1 MVSCNRTI
9 DLGETMG
16 ASNPTLRTLNVVLA
30 PGSPAHR
37 AIAPPAPAPTD
48 EARSGDLAPGFSPQP
63 SWNLVDNGG
72 PTIAELTFI
81 NCYVGAAGEWAAGD
95 MSNIDSALSAAM
107 SDAGLESVVEQYFA
121 GESVTSTMLPSI
133 QHHVNL
139 PGTVY
144 KDFAEHVAKS
154 LQHAGVLGNADPS
167 RSVINIM
174 LPKGIV
180 LSDDFSP
187 GSAADGREEAEKRE
201 RRSRGVIKIDP
212 DDAASSKAGLGGYH
226 GGIHLA
232 GGTRCYYAVGV
243 YSEGDNGIV
252 AFDEPWKNVV
262 ATFYHELVEART
274 DAAVE
279 DVNATGNGK
288 LLGWYSDAGQGEIGD
303 LPINASGGDL
313 SLVFKEVPLADGSGT
328 VPIQLMW
335 SNAASGPAA
344 ADHAHA
350 GQAAV

>member
-1 MVSCNRTI
+1 
-9 DLGETMG
+9 MG
-16 ASNPTLRTLNVVLA
+16 ASNPSLRALNVVLA

-37 AIAPPAPAPTD
+37 AIAPPTPELTD
-48 EARSGDLAPGFSPQP
+48 EARSGDLASGFRPQA

-72 PTIAELTFI
+72 PTIADLTFI
-81 NCYVGAAGEWAAGD
+81 NCYVGAAGDWAAGD
-95 MSNIDSALSAAM
+95 MSNIDAALSAAM
-107 SDAGLESVVEQYFA
+107 SDAGLQTVVEQYFV

-144 KDFAEHVAKS
+144 KDFAEQLAKQ
-154 LQHAGVLGNADPS
+154 LHDAGVLGNADPS
-167 RSVINIM
+167 QSVINIM

-187 GSAADGREEAEKRE
+187 GSAAAEREEAEERE
-201 RRSRGVIKIDP
+201 RRSRRVIKIDP

-226 GGIHLA
+226 GGIHLPP
-232 GGTRCYYAVGV
+232 GGTPCYYAVGV

-252 AFDEPWKNVV
+252 AFDESWKNVV

-288 LLGWYSDAGQGEIGD
+288 LLGWYSDSGQGEIGD

-313 SLVFKEVPLADGSGT
+313 SLVFKEVPLADRSGT

-335 SNAASGPAA
+335 SNAAGGPAA
-344 ADHAHA
+344 AAHVHAS
-350 GQAAV
+350 GQAV

>member
-1 MVSCNRTI
+1 
-9 DLGETMG
+9 MG
-16 ASNPTLRTLNVVLA
+16 ASNPSIRALNVVLA

-37 AIAPPAPAPTD
+37 AIAPPEPELTD
-48 EARSGDLAPGFSPQP
+48 EARSGDLAPGFRPQP
-63 SWNLVDNGG
+63 RWNLVDNGG
-72 PTIAELTFI
+72 PTIAGLTFI
-81 NCYVGAAGEWAAGD
+81 NCYVGAAGDWAADD
-95 MSNIDSALSAAM
+95 MSNIDGALSAAM
-107 SDAGLESVVEQYFA
+107 SDAGLQSVVEQYFV
-121 GESVTSTMLPSI
+121 GEPVTSTMLPSI

-144 KDFAEHVAKS
+144 KDSAEQLAKQ
-154 LQHAGVLGNADPS
+154 LHDAGVLGNADPS
-167 RSVINIM
+167 QSVINIM

-187 GSAADGREEAEKRE
+187 GSAAAEGAEERE

-226 GGIHLA
+226 GGIHLSD
-232 GGTRCYYAVGV
+232 GTECYYAVGV

-252 AFDEPWKNVV
+252 AFDESWKNVV

-344 ADHAHA
+344 AAHAHA
-350 GQAAV
+350 SGQAAG

>member
-1 MVSCNRTI
+1 
-9 DLGETMG
+9 MG
-16 ASNPTLRTLNVVLA
+16 APNSSLRALNVVLA
-30 PGSPAHR
+30 PGSPGHR
-37 AIAPPAPAPTD
+37 ATQPPTPEVTD
-48 EARSGDLAPGFSPQP
+48 EALSADLAPGFRPQR

-72 PTIAELTFI
+72 PTIAQLTFI
-81 NCYVGAAGEWAAGD
+81 NCYVGASGNWSAED
-95 MSNIDSALSAAM
+95 MKNIDAALSASM
-107 SDAGLESVVEQYFA
+107 SDPGLQSVVEQYFQ
-121 GESVTSTMLPSI
+121 GQSVTSTMLTST
-133 QHHVNL
+133 QHEANL

-144 KDFAEHVAKS
+144 KDYAEKLAKQ
-154 LQHAGVLGNADPS
+154 LHDAGVLGNADPAQ
-167 RSVINIM
+167 SVINIM
-174 LPKGIV
+174 LPQGIV

-187 GSAADGREEAEKRE
+187 GSVAVEHEQGEEHE
-201 RRSRGVIKIDP
+201 RRRRGVVKIDP
-212 DDAASSKAGLGGYH
+212 DDAVSSKAGLGGYH
-226 GGIHLA
+226 GGIHLG

-279 DVNATGNGK
+279 DVNAAGNGK
-288 LLGWYSDAGQGEIGD
+288 LLGWYSDGGRGEIGD

-335 SNAASGPAA
+335 SNSASGPAA
-344 ADHAHA
+344 AVHVN
-350 GQAAV
+350 AVG